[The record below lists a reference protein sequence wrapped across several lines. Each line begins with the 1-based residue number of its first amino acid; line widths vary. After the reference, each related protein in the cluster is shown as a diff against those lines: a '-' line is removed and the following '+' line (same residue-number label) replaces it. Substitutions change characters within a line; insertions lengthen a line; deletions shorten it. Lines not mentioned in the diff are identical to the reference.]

1 MSPAL
6 RARKPSKRR
15 IQFTNLDKVLW
26 PEDDF
31 TKGDLIRYY
40 DQVAETLLPY
50 IHERPVHMLRYPDG
64 IHGKSFYQKDA
75 PDHTPE
81 WVLTES
87 IGSESRGEAIRYII
101 CNDRDTLIWM
111 ANLASI
117 DLHPWLSRRQS
128 RDHPDWVVFD
138 LDAKESP
145 LSTPAENCTFMAGE
159 NCTPDDWVTNPKT
172 PAPPGISC
180 ER

>member
-64 IHGKSFYQKDA
+64 IHGKSFYQKAA
-75 PDHTPE
+75 PSDMTLP
-81 WVLTES
+81 TTRPS
-87 IGSESRGEAIRYII
+87 GS
-101 CNDRDTLIWM
+101 
-111 ANLASI
+111 
-117 DLHPWLSRRQS
+117 
-128 RDHPDWVVFD
+128 
-138 LDAKESP
+138 
-145 LSTPAENCTFMAGE
+145 
-159 NCTPDDWVTNPKT
+159 
-172 PAPPGISC
+172 
-180 ER
+180 